1 MLWPGPSTG
10 SPLVGAATAS
20 ASVSPS
26 ESTAEMVTSMQYVVV
41 EDSFSASTCTLGA
54 PPVSSPTRT
63 SLSVTGG

>member
-1 MLWPGPSTG
+1 
-10 SPLVGAATAS
+10 
-20 ASVSPS
+20 
-26 ESTAEMVTSMQYVVV
+26 MVTSMQYVVV